1 MILSLAFP
9 RHRLGNP
16 IFDTCHARRRI
27 IAPGSIRFLSNWH
40 SWLKN
45 PARCHPSGE
54 DIMNR
59 SNETRLRK
67 LESETAGDA
76 GLALIAF
83 GPGETAEE
91 ATARFFTRRPQ
102 EGRSFARSVSTRA
115 FYKLTR
121 HLVASEAAFRRET
134 LTEVELV
141 WGGLAVSLPGDVR
154 PCCAAC
160 RCATRARRC

>member
-1 MILSLAFP
+1 MSAVP
-9 RHRLGNP
+9 PKRQ
-16 IFDTCHARRRI
+16 
-27 IAPGSIRFLSNWH
+27 SNHNCRDNWAV
-40 SWLKN
+40 LQ
-45 PARCHPSGE
+45 G
-54 DIMNR
+54 
-59 SNETRLRK
+59 
-67 LESETAGDA
+67 
-76 GLALIAF
+76 GLAVV
-83 GPGETAEE
+83 
-91 ATARFFTRRPQ
+91 
-102 EGRSFARSVSTRA
+102 VSPSLRQSGFL